1 MDRPR
6 GNAARLRTS
15 PDARPDYNNEKERA
29 DLMALD
35 IFVVLLYAA
44 GMLALGWYGMRRA
57 KTRDDY
63 LVAGRNL
70 GPGFYLGTMA
80 ATVLGGAST
89 IGTVRLGYVHGI
101 SGFWLCGA
109 IGLGIVGLSLFLA
122 KPLLK
127 LKIYTVT
134 QVLERRYNPAAR
146 QSSAVIMLVYA
157 LMIGATS
164 TIAIGTVMQV
174 LFGLPFWVA
183 ILVGG
188 GVVVL
193 YSTIG
198 GMWSLTLT
206 DIVQFL
212 IMTVGL
218 VFLLMP
224 MSIADAGGWNALVE
238 KLPAR
243 YFDFTAIGWDTI
255 VTYFLIYFFGIF
267 IGQDIWQRV
276 FTARSEGVAK
286 VAGTA
291 AGLYCVLY
299 GLAGALI
306 GMAAKVLLPDLEN
319 VNNAFAS
326 VVEHSL
332 PNGIRGLVIAAALAA
347 LMSTASAGLLAAST
361 TITQDLLPL
370 LRGGRTSGNGDV
382 HENRI
387 ATLLLGVVMLGIALV
402 VSDVISALTVAYNL
416 LVGGM
421 LVPLI
426 GAIYWKRATTAGAI
440 ASMTLGF
447 LTVLGFMFK
456 DGLDANTPIYYSLA
470 VGLVSFVVISLVT
483 RRPASHASLA

>member
-1 MDRPR
+1 
-6 GNAARLRTS
+6 
-15 PDARPDYNNEKERA
+15 
-29 DLMALD
+29 MALD
-35 IFVVLLYAA
+35 LIVVLIYAA
-44 GMLALGWYGMRRA
+44 GMIALGWYGMRRA

-109 IGLGIVGLSLFLA
+109 IGLGIVGLSMFLA

-146 QSSAVIMLVYA
+146 HASALIMLVYA

-174 LFGLPFWVA
+174 LFGLPFWVS

-224 MSIADAGGWNALVE
+224 MSIMDAGGWDAMVA
-238 KLPAR
+238 KLPAS
-243 YFDFTAIGWDTI
+243 YFDLTAIGWDTI
-255 VTYFLIYFFGIF
+255 ITYFLIYFFGIF

-306 GMAAKVLLPDLEN
+306 GMAAKVLLPDLAN

-326 VVEHSL
+326 IVQTSL
-332 PNGIRGLVIAAALAA
+332 PSGIRGLVVAAALAA
-347 LMSTASAGLLAAST
+347 LMSTAAAGLLAAST
-361 TITQDLLPL
+361 TVVQDLLPR
-370 LRGGRTSGNGDV
+370 LRQGRESTSGDA

-387 ATLLLGVVMLGIALV
+387 ATLLMGVVVLGIALV
-402 VSDVISALTVAYNL
+402 VSDVISALTLAYNL

-421 LVPLI
+421 LIPLI

-440 ASMTLGF
+440 TSMSLGF
-447 LTVLGFMFK
+447 LTALFFMLK
-456 DGLDANTPIYYSLA
+456 DGLDANTPIYYSLSVA
-470 VGLVSFVVISLVT
+470 LVSFVVVSLLSPRSNVV
-483 RRPASHASLA
+483 AKMV

>member
-1 MDRPR
+1 
-6 GNAARLRTS
+6 
-15 PDARPDYNNEKERA
+15 
-29 DLMALD
+29 MALD

-286 VAGTA
+286 VAGSA

-370 LRGGRTSGNGDV
+370 LRGGRTSGNGDGDV

-447 LTVLGFMFK
+447 LTVLGFMVK

>member
-1 MDRPR
+1 
-6 GNAARLRTS
+6 
-15 PDARPDYNNEKERA
+15 
-29 DLMALD
+29 MALD
-35 IFVVLLYAA
+35 IFVVLLYVA

-134 QVLERRYNPAAR
+134 QVLERRYTPAAR
-146 QSSAVIMLVYA
+146 QSSALIMLVYA

-174 LFGLPFWVA
+174 LFGLPFWIA

-255 VTYFLIYFFGIF
+255 VTYFLIYFFGMF

-370 LRGGRTSGNGDV
+370 LRGGHTSGNGDV

-440 ASMTLGF
+440 ASMSLGF

>member
-1 MDRPR
+1 
-6 GNAARLRTS
+6 
-15 PDARPDYNNEKERA
+15 
-29 DLMALD
+29 MALD
-35 IFVVLLYAA
+35 IFVVLIYVAA
-44 GMLALGWYGMRRA
+44 MLLLGWYGMRRA
-57 KTRDDY
+57 KTREDY

-89 IGTVRLGYVHGI
+89 IGTVRLGYVHGL
-101 SGFWLCGA
+101 SGFWLCA
-109 IGLGIVGLSLFLA
+109 ALGLGIIGISLFLA

-134 QVLERRYNPAAR
+134 QVLERRYNPTARHASAA
-146 QSSAVIMLVYA
+146 IMLVYA

-174 LFGLPFWVA
+174 LFGLPFWVS

-188 GVVVL
+188 GIVVA

-218 VFLLMP
+218 VFILMP
-224 MSIADAGGWNALVE
+224 MSISDAGGWDALVA
-238 KLPAR
+238 KLPAS
-243 YFDFTAIGWDTI
+243 YFSMTAIGWDTI
-255 VTYFLIYFFGIF
+255 ITYFLIYFFGIF

-276 FTARSEGVAK
+276 FTARSEKVAK
-286 VAGTA
+286 VAGSA
-291 AGLYCVLY
+291 AGIYCILY
-299 GLAGALI
+299 GLAAALI
-306 GMAAKVLLPDLEN
+306 GMAAKVLLPDLDN

-326 VVEHSL
+326 IVQLSL
-332 PNGIRGLVIAAALAA
+332 PDGIRGLVIAAALAA

-361 TITQDLLPL
+361 TAAQDLWPL
-370 LRGGRTSGNGDV
+370 FSGRQGEEGSAT
-382 HENRI
+382 ENRVF
-387 ATLLLGVVMLGIALV
+387 TLLLGIVVLGIALV
-402 VSDVISALTVAYNL
+402 VSDVISALTLAYNL

-421 LVPLI
+421 LVPLL
-426 GAIYWKRATTAGAI
+426 GAIYWKRASTLGAI
-440 ASMTLGF
+440 VSMLLGS
-447 LTVLGFMFK
+447 LTAAFFMYS

-470 VGLVSFVVISLVT
+470 VGAVSFVLISLLS
-483 RRPASHASLA
+483 RQPATSASLA

>member
-1 MDRPR
+1 
-6 GNAARLRTS
+6 
-15 PDARPDYNNEKERA
+15 
-29 DLMALD
+29 MALD
-35 IFVVLLYAA
+35 ILVVLIYAA
-44 GMLALGWYGMRRA
+44 GMIALGWYGMRRA

-109 IGLGIVGLSLFLA
+109 IGLGIVGLSRFLA

-146 QSSAVIMLVYA
+146 HASALIMLVYA

-174 LFGLPFWVA
+174 LFGLPFWVS
-183 ILVGG
+183 ILIGG

-224 MSIADAGGWNALVE
+224 LSINDAGGGDALVA
-238 KLPAR
+238 KLPAS

-276 FTARSEGVAK
+276 FTARSETVAK
-286 VAGTA
+286 VAGAA
-291 AGLYCVLY
+291 AGIYCVLY
-299 GLAGALI
+299 GMAGALI

-361 TITQDLLPL
+361 TVTQDLLPR
-370 LRGGRTSGNGDV
+370 LRRGRGQSDNGDV

-387 ATLLLGVVMLGIALV
+387 ATLLLGLVVLGIALV

-426 GAIYWKRATTAGAI
+426 GAIYWKRASTAGAI
-440 ASMTLGF
+440 TSMTLGF
-447 LTVLGFMFK
+447 LTVLAFMIK

-470 VGLVSFVVISLVT
+470 VGLLSFVLVSLFT
-483 RRPASHASLA
+483 RRPAGVASAA

>member
-1 MDRPR
+1 
-6 GNAARLRTS
+6 
-15 PDARPDYNNEKERA
+15 
-29 DLMALD
+29 MALD
-35 IFVVLLYAA
+35 IFVVLIYAA
-44 GMLALGWYGMRRA
+44 GMIALGWYGMRRA

-146 QSSAVIMLVYA
+146 HASALIMLVYA

-174 LFGLPFWVA
+174 LFGLPFWVS
-183 ILVGG
+183 ILIGG

-224 MSIADAGGWNALVE
+224 LSINDAGGWDALVA
-238 KLPAR
+238 KLPAS

-276 FTARSEGVAK
+276 FTARSETVAK
-286 VAGTA
+286 VAGSA
-291 AGLYCVLY
+291 AGIYCVLY
-299 GLAGALI
+299 GMAGALI

-361 TITQDLLPL
+361 TVTQDLLSR
-370 LRGGRTSGNGDV
+370 LRRGRGQSDNGDV

-387 ATLLLGVVMLGIALV
+387 ATLLLGLVVLGIALV

-421 LVPLI
+421 LIPLI

-440 ASMTLGF
+440 TSMTLGF
-447 LTVLGFMFK
+447 LTVLVFMIK

-470 VGLVSFVVISLVT
+470 VGLLSFVLVSLFS
-483 RRPASHASLA
+483 RRPTGVASAA

>member
-1 MDRPR
+1 
-6 GNAARLRTS
+6 
-15 PDARPDYNNEKERA
+15 
-29 DLMALD
+29 MALD
-35 IFVVLLYAA
+35 IFVVLIYAA
-44 GMLALGWYGMRRA
+44 GMIALGWYGMRRA

-146 QSSAVIMLVYA
+146 HASALIMLVYA
-157 LMIGATS
+157 LMI
-164 TIAIGTVMQV
+164 
-174 LFGLPFWVA
+174 
-183 ILVGG
+183 GG

-224 MSIADAGGWNALVE
+224 LSINDAGGWDALVA
-238 KLPAR
+238 KLPAS

-276 FTARSEGVAK
+276 FTARSETVAK
-286 VAGTA
+286 VAGSA
-291 AGLYCVLY
+291 AGIYCVLY
-299 GLAGALI
+299 GMAGALI

-361 TITQDLLPL
+361 TVTQDLLPR
-370 LRGGRTSGNGDV
+370 LRRGRGQSDNGDV

-387 ATLLLGVVMLGIALV
+387 ATLLLGLVVLGIALV

-421 LVPLI
+421 LIPLI
-426 GAIYWKRATTAGAI
+426 GAIYWKRASTAGAI
-440 ASMTLGF
+440 TSMTLGF
-447 LTVLGFMFK
+447 LTVLVFMIK

-470 VGLVSFVVISLVT
+470 VGLLSFVLVSLFS
-483 RRPASHASLA
+483 RRPTGVASAA